1 MDGDSTGI
9 CHAAAGI
16 TCNRAVLQSFRAGI
30 GTFLFR
36 NYFIE
41 RLAAIIWPFR
51 TFSVHHKL
59 SLGYRA
65 GFAYCRSHLP
75 FLSHSSYTI
84 RQELCA

>member
-9 CHAAAGI
+9 CHDAAGI
-16 TCNRAVLQSFRAGI
+16 TCNRAVLQSFRADI
-30 GTFLFR
+30 GTFFFR

-51 TFSVHHKL
+51 AFPVHSKFA
-59 SLGYRA
+59 LGYGA
-65 GFAYCRSHLP
+65 GFAYCWPNMLV
-75 FLSHSSYTI
+75 FSHSSYTI